1 MSLLYLL
8 DTDAVVDILRRRHG
22 VAQRLA
28 QLSPED
34 VGVSAM
40 TVAELL
46 YGALCSNDAARSE
59 REVRR
64 FLDVVRIVPFGRAAA
79 AAHSQIRHRLRRQ
92 TIGPNDLVIAATAM
106 TAKATVVTANVREF
120 VRVEGLAVENWR

>member
-34 VGVSAM
+34 VGVSSM

-46 YGALCSNDAARSE
+46 YGALCSKDPERSE

-79 AAHSQIRHRLRRQ
+79 AAHSRIRHGVRRQ
-92 TIGPNDLVIAATAM
+92 TIGPNDLVIAATAV

-120 VRVEGLAVENWR
+120 ARIDGLAVENWR